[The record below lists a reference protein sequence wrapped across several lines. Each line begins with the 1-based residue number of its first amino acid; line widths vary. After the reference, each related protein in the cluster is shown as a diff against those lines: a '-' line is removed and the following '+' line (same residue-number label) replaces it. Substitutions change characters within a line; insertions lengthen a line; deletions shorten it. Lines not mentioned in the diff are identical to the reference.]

1 MQRRGLRPLC
11 SQSSVWADGDD
22 GQPAAAAAPGLSA
35 MQLAYAAAAAILMVA
50 FATFLADQPVGTGA
64 GALGRRP
71 L

>member
-1 MQRRGLRPLC
+1 
-11 SQSSVWADGDD
+11 
-22 GQPAAAAAPGLSA
+22 
-35 MQLAYAAAAAILMVA
+35 MQLAYAAAAILMVA